1 MCSPV
6 GKCGRRPATKDKTF
20 RHGGYRGSQSFFS
33 VFSVSSVVNSLRHRI
48 VATAAAKRCKNEGRP
63 VVRAGA
69 QEDLQVSIRELATP
83 ALTVDLDIV
92 ERNLDRMAS
101 RCREQGLGLRP
112 HIKTHKT
119 PEAARMQME
128 RGAAGLTVAKVG
140 EAEVMAAAGFD
151 DLLLAY
157 PVWGAGNL
165 RRLAALALG
174 RRMLLSLD
182 NEATAHELSRAMAA
196 QNASIGVLVEFD
208 AGLGRCGLEPGPA
221 CVELAHALERLPGL
235 RFRGLM
241 TYFGSISGGED
252 ERRAEAERVANRVAR
267 ARSAFAEARVEVDI
281 VSGGSTPSAPLSGAI
296 PGITEIRP
304 GTYVYNDLNTY
315 YQGVCGL
322 EDCAARVLTT
332 VVSTAVP
339 GRAIID
345 SGSKTFSSDLLGAGP
360 KSGYGHVVEAP
371 DAKLI
376 KLNEEHGYLDITGSA
391 HRFRVGEVLTVIPNH
406 VCTCVNM
413 HDEVFLHR
421 SGEAAGSW
429 RVAARG
435 KIR

>member
-1 MCSPV
+1 
-6 GKCGRRPATKDKTF
+6 
-20 RHGGYRGSQSFFS
+20 
-33 VFSVSSVVNSLRHRI
+33 VN
-48 VATAAAKRCKNEGRP
+48 
-63 VVRAGA
+63 
-69 QEDLQVSIRELATP
+69 IREISTP
-83 ALTVDLDIV
+83 ALTIDLSIM
-92 ERNLDRMAS
+92 ERNLDRMAA
-101 RCREQGLGLRP
+101 RCRELGLGLRP

-119 PEAARMQME
+119 PEVARMQKD
-128 RGAAGLTVAKVG
+128 RGAVGLTVAKVG
-140 EAEVMAAAGFD
+140 EAEVMGGAGFD

-157 PVWGAGNL
+157 PIWGAENL
-165 RRLAALALG
+165 RRLATLAKQ

-182 NEATAHELSRAMAA
+182 NEATARGLSLAMAA
-196 QNASIGVLVEFD
+196 QDASIGVLVEFD
-208 AGLGRCGLEPGPA
+208 AGLGRCGMEPGPA
-221 CVELAHALERLPGL
+221 CVELAQAVDRLPGL

-241 TYFGSISGGED
+241 TYFGSVWGTEED
-252 ERRAEAERVANRVAR
+252 RRAEAERVAARVQGAR
-267 ARSAFAEARVEVDI
+267 AAFDEVRIPLEI
-281 VSGGSTPSAPLSGAI
+281 VSGGSTPSAPLAGGI

-315 YQGVCGL
+315 YQGVCTL

-345 SGSKTFSSDLLGAGP
+345 AGSKTFSSDPLGSGP
-360 KSGYGHVVEAP
+360 KSGHGYVVEAP
-371 DAKLI
+371 DARLI
-376 KLNEEHGYLDITGSA
+376 KLNEEHGYLDITGSK
-391 HRFRVGEVLTVIPNH
+391 HSFRVGEVLAVIPNH

-421 SGEAAGSW
+421 GGEPAGCW

>member
-1 MCSPV
+1 M
-6 GKCGRRPATKDKTF
+6 
-20 RHGGYRGSQSFFS
+20 
-33 VFSVSSVVNSLRHRI
+33 N
-48 VATAAAKRCKNEGRP
+48 
-63 VVRAGA
+63 
-69 QEDLQVSIRELATP
+69 IREIPTP
-83 ALTVDLDIV
+83 ALTIDLGV
-92 ERNLDRMAS
+92 MERNLGRMS
-101 RCREQGLGLRP
+101 ERCREQRLGLRP

-119 PEAARMQME
+119 PEVARMQMD
-128 RGAAGLTVAKVG
+128 RGAMGLTVAKVG

-157 PVWGAGNL
+157 PVWGADNL
-165 RRLAALALG
+165 RRLGAVARQ

-182 NEATAHELSRAMAA
+182 NASTAHELSRAMTA
-196 QNASIGVLVEFD
+196 QGASIGVLVEFD
-208 AGLGRCGLEPGPA
+208 AGLGRCGLEPGPD
-221 CVELAHALERLPGL
+221 CVSLAKAINALPGL

-241 TYFGSISGGED
+241 TYFGSIWGPEED
-252 ERRAEAERVANRVAR
+252 RRAEAERVAARVAR
-267 ARSAFAEARVEVDI
+267 ALSAFDAARMPVEI
-281 VSGGSTPSAPLSGAI
+281 VSGGSTPSAPLAGGI

-315 YQGVCGL
+315 YQGVCKL

-345 SGSKTFSSDLLGAGP
+345 AGSKTFSSDLLGSGP
-360 KSGYGHVVEAP
+360 KSGYGYVVEAP

-376 KLNEEHGYLDITGSA
+376 KLNEEHAYLDITGSA
-391 HRFRVGEVLTVIPNH
+391 HPFRVGEVLTVIPNH

-421 SGEAAGSW
+421 GGEAAGCW